1 MLVDPVRYSKIL
13 IVDDSPFTRAA
24 IKKTLIGA
32 KIGSGFYEAGNGR
45 EAISQYITHKPNLV
59 IMDIIM
65 PDVDGVR
72 ATQAIRKY
80 DPNAKIIVISAKENK
95 ETVDD
100 AIRAG
105 AKNYVLKPLEPN
117 LITMSVSKYLME
129 NSNHLSST
137 KEKTD
142 ESEIQSRLASKLFQE
157 SFSAID
163 EFNEKSMQNILKQLD
178 DEKKLSR
185 ELNGKLTNSLTKIAG
200 IEVELI
206 KKKND
211 LEMELDQKTKQLIQ
225 SERFS
230 AIGELSSR
238 LAHDLRNPLAV
249 IKATIDLLKQKSIAQ
264 SDTYTTERLELVSDS
279 IFRMTHQIDGVLDY
293 VRKTPITKE
302 THSLRKIIQ
311 NSLIPIKIPANVTI
325 ILPENDIMYKCDSIK
340 MDIVF
345 GNLFLNSIQ
354 AIGKE
359 QGQIIIKIG
368 ETANSVIMEIQDSGK
383 GVENDQV
390 EQIFEPLFTTKQE
403 GTGLGLSSVKSIVE
417 QHKGTITFRN
427 NPSTF
432 TMTFPKELQT

>member
-1 MLVDPVRYSKIL
+1 MLLDPVRYSKIL
-13 IVDDSPFTRAA
+13 IVDDSPFTRTA
-24 IKKTLIGA
+24 IKKTLTDA

-45 EAISQYITHKPNLV
+45 EAISQYITHKPTLV
-59 IMDIIM
+59 IMDIVM

-95 ETVDD
+95 EVVND

-105 AKNYVLKPLEPN
+105 AKNYMLKPLEPN
-117 LITMSVSKYLME
+117 LITMTITKYLME
-129 NSNHLSST
+129 HSKQSLPT
-137 KEKTD
+137 KKTD
-142 ESEIQSRLASKLFQE
+142 ESEIQSRLSSKLFQE

-163 EFNEKSMQNILKQLD
+163 EFNDKSMKNMLKQLD
-178 DEKKLSR
+178 DEKKLSK
-185 ELNGKLTNSLTKIAG
+185 ELNEKLTNSLTKIAS
-200 IEVELI
+200 IEVELE

-225 SERFS
+225 AERFS

-249 IKATIDLLKQKSIAQ
+249 IRGTIDILKERSNIQ
-264 SDTYTTERLELVSDS
+264 SDEYTTERLELVSDS

-293 VRKTPITKE
+293 VRKTPIKKE

-311 NSLIPIKIPANVTI
+311 NSFIPIKIPANVTV
-325 ILPENDIMYKCDSIK
+325 ILPENDIMYKCDSSK

-345 GNLFLNSIQ
+345 GNLFVNSIQ
-354 AIGKE
+354 AINEE
-359 QGQIIIKIG
+359 QGQIIIKIV
-368 ETANSVIMEIQDSGK
+368 ETTNSVIIAIQDSGK
-383 GVENDQV
+383 GVANDQV

-403 GTGLGLSSVKSIVE
+403 GTGLGLSSVKSVVE
-417 QHKGTITFRN
+417 QHEGTITFRN
-427 NPSTF
+427 NPSIF